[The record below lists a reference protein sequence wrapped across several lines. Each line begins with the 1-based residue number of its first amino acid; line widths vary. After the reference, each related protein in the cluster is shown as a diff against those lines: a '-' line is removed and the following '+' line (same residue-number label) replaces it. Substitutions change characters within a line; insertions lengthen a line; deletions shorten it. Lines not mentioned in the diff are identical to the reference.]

1 MSWAENQKLDEW
13 IQRAYENGKSEE
25 QQRIINLLERT
36 PFIWMGDVQLI
47 QTSKDKLIELI
58 KGEKND

>member
-1 MSWAENQKLDEW
+1 MSWAENEKLDEW
-13 IQRAYENGKSEE
+13 IQRAYENGISKE